1 MEENK
6 NNNLSRLDKNNNYTP
21 KTEKVKKGFSALQKT
36 IAFVGSI
43 LSVIIASFTINNN
56 LNSNKTQ
63 NDQKN
68 STEIVKVVEK
78 SSDQTSSAN
87 NHETVPGL
95 GGNSKNHEINN
106 SNNHNQ
112 TEPNTKETVVREIIR
127 EREIPETK
135 KEQKENTE
143 TKKEGS
149 VTEKKENK
157 VTSDVV
163 ENSSSAS
170 KVKED
175 NINTETKSDLA
186 SENKVNQ

>member
-6 NNNLSRLDKNNNYTP
+6 KNNLSRLDKNNNYTP
-21 KTEKVKKGFSALQKT
+21 KTERVKKGFSALQKT

-56 LNSNKTQ
+56 LNNNKTQ
-63 NDQKN
+63 NDQKS

-78 SSDQTSSAN
+78 SSDHTISSN
-87 NHETVPGL
+87 NQETVPGL
-95 GGNSKNHEINN
+95 GNSKSHETNN
-106 SNNHNQ
+106 SNNTQ

-127 EREIPETK
+127 ERESPGSKT
-135 KEQKENTE
+135 EQKENTE

-149 VTEKKENK
+149 VTDKKENK
-157 VTSDVV
+157 ATSDVL
-163 ENSSSAS
+163 ENSSSSS

-175 NINTETKSDLA
+175 NNAETKSDLS
-186 SENKVNQ
+186 SENKVN

>member
-6 NNNLSRLDKNNNYTP
+6 KNNLSRLDKNNNYTP

-56 LNSNKTQ
+56 LNNNKTK
-63 NDQKN
+63 NDQKS

-78 SSDQTSSAN
+78 SSDHTSSSN
-87 NHETVPGL
+87 NQETVPGL
-95 GGNSKNHEINN
+95 GGNSKSYETNN
-106 SNNHNQ
+106 SNNTQ

-127 EREIPETK
+127 EKENPGSKT
-135 KEQKENTE
+135 EQKENTE

-157 VTSDVV
+157 VTSDAG
-163 ENSSSAS
+163 ENSSSTL

-175 NINTETKSDLA
+175 NANTDTKADLA

>member
-1 MEENK
+1 MEEK
-6 NNNLSRLDKNNNYTP
+6 KKNNLSRLDKNNNYTP
-21 KTEKVKKGFSALQKT
+21 KTERVKKGFSALQKT

-78 SSDQTSSAN
+78 SSDHTSSSN
-87 NHETVPGL
+87 NQETVPGL
-95 GGNSKNHEINN
+95 GNSKSHETNN
-106 SNNHNQ
+106 SNNTQ

-127 EREIPETK
+127 EKESPGSKT
-135 KEQKENTE
+135 EQKENTE

-157 VTSDVV
+157 VTSDAG
-163 ENSSSAS
+163 ENSSSTL

-175 NINTETKSDLA
+175 NANTDTKSDLS
-186 SENKVNQ
+186 SENKVN